1 MDKAQTG
8 RLGEDFAA
16 LFLEQNG
23 YKITSR
29 NFRTRLGE
37 IDIIAEKDGIIS
49 FVEVKTR
56 SQNSLYSPREA
67 VTISK
72 QKKII
77 KAASEYILLTKCEK
91 QPRFDVFEIVCKIE
105 KDDFKVISHCFLEN
119 AF

>member
-1 MDKAQTG
+1 MDKAKTG
-8 RLGEDFAA
+8 RFGEDFAA
-16 LFLEQNG
+16 LCLEQSG
-23 YKITSR
+23 YKIIEK

-37 IDIIAEKDGIIS
+37 IDIIAEKDEIIT

-56 SQNSLYSPREA
+56 SQNSLYSPRAA

-77 KAASEYILLTKCEK
+77 KAASQYILLTKCEK
-91 QPRFDVFEIVCKIE
+91 QPRFDVFEIICLVS